1 MRTVECRN
9 AYIGTPQSN
18 VSASLHEDL
27 LRSPGKIT
35 EAPARWCLHSDDV
48 SL

>member
-9 AYIGTPQSN
+9 AYIGTSQSN

-27 LRSPGKIT
+27 LRSTPKIIK
-35 EAPARWCLHSDDV
+35 PAERACLHSDDV